1 MGKKGEKE
9 MKLIKALSWVC
20 FLAVAVL
27 LISGSPALAGN
38 EPPAGCTDLP
48 DEVWGVVVLICTLSP
63 DVNDYA
69 VVRVK
74 QIQGCEV
81 VVEVVADPDWGAGCP
96 DLSQGDPEGQ
106 VGNFALGDYRFF
118 GIDGE
123 PYIDTVRNFHQIT
136 ESLNTITTFDAKFK
150 FCTTPTP

>member
-1 MGKKGEKE
+1 MTSSFDLNVETNPDVSLGTYRIKVNVPPEKKGEKE

-38 EPPAGCTDLP
+38 EPPAGCIDLP
-48 DEVWGVVVLICTLSP
+48 DEVWGTVVLICTLQTTE
-63 DVNDYA
+63 NDYA

-81 VVEVVADPDWGAGCP
+81 VVEVYTDPAWAAGLP
-96 DLSQGDPEGQ
+96 
-106 VGNFALGDYRFF
+106 
-118 GIDGE
+118 
-123 PYIDTVRNFHQIT
+123 
-136 ESLNTITTFDAKFK
+136 
-150 FCTTPTP
+150 

>member
-1 MGKKGEKE
+1 MEKKGEKE
-9 MKLIKALSWVC
+9 MKLIKALFWVC

-48 DEVWGVVVLICTLSP
+48 DEVWGVVVLICTPQL

-81 VVEVVADPDWGAGCP
+81 VVEVVADPIWGAGCP
-96 DLSQGDPEGQ
+96 DLNLGDPEGQ
-106 VGNFALGDYRFF
+106 IGNFALGSLRFF
-118 GIDGE
+118 GINGE
-123 PYIDTVRNFHQIT
+123 PYIETVRNFHQIT
-136 ESLNTITTFDAKFK
+136 DGVGNTETTFDAKFK
-150 FCTTPTP
+150 FCAP